1 MERRR
6 TVSFEMTEGETKH
19 LQEFGVPG
27 FNRRIDGFKAS

>member
-27 FNRRIDGFKAS
+27 LNRIDGFKAS